1 MSPAGTVRTRSK
13 SKSTSKTTR
22 TKTASHSKSRGSAK
36 ARTAARGEET
46 YNGIGSA
53 AVAAKTGKGW
63 QDWFAILDRAKANT
77 WPHKQIASFLYDEQ
91 SVPGWWCQMITV
103 GYEQARGLRVK
114 HQKADGFAA
123 SASKTIEAP
132 VEKLFDAWNEEA
144 SRRSWLGNEALT
156 IRKSTRPKSMRITWG
171 DGSSVAVNFSKKG
184 TAKSQVAI
192 DHEKLG
198 AAGDVARMKKIWGA
212 ALDKLKAKLERN

>member
-1 MSPAGTVRTRSK
+1 LSPAGTVRTRSK

-77 WPHKQIASFLYDEQ
+77 
-91 SVPGWWCQMITV
+91 
-103 GYEQARGLRVK
+103 
-114 HQKADGFAA
+114 
-123 SASKTIEAP
+123 
-132 VEKLFDAWNEEA
+132 
-144 SRRSWLGNEALT
+144 
-156 IRKSTRPKSMRITWG
+156 
-171 DGSSVAVNFSKKG
+171 
-184 TAKSQVAI
+184 
-192 DHEKLG
+192 
-198 AAGDVARMKKIWGA
+198 
-212 ALDKLKAKLERN
+212 